1 MSAILLDKKPKTTLK
16 HTSYDSSYIRGHV
29 RTVMA
34 ENITNDI
41 AHNITKDIKKMSSS
55 LTNYII
61 RSKSNGK

>member
-34 ENITNDI
+34 ENISG
-41 AHNITKDIKKMSSS
+41 A
-55 LTNYII
+55 LTQGGS
-61 RSKSNGK
+61 RRMAGASCFCQ